1 MICHEAATVSA
12 AASIRGFM
20 LTNRA
25 VRPLTH
31 ADFQNAENGDLVLR
45 PIFIHRH
52 LFAGK
57 YVYFGLCQLSF

>member
-1 MICHEAATVSA
+1 
-12 AASIRGFM
+12 M